1 MAEPGFTD
9 AVRQELAGLPLGT
22 DAEVRAE
29 LSGLTRVAGVLA
41 RRGGVEGHELR
52 LETTSGAVARRGF
65 QLLGRAYDVRP
76 ELTVWQPGGV
86 RRRTTYG
93 VGVRSGA
100 ERIAADLGVIDT
112 VGRPTPGL
120 PTDLGRQRAVACLR
134 GVVLGAG
141 SLSAP
146 DRSPHLELAC
156 RTTSVAAAVA
166 ALVGEVTGTP
176 GTVVDG
182 RRPRV
187 VVKSGERI
195 GDLLRGLGATQAFL
209 AIDERRLRRQLRS
222 EANRLANADAA
233 NLRRTIEAAAVQVGH
248 VETVVAARG
257 WDALDD
263 DLRQLALVRL
273 ANPEASLAELG
284 ELLTPAV
291 GRSTVHRRMRQL
303 ERLAAELPPGASP
316 PPPRPTDG

>member
-1 MAEPGFTD
+1 MAEPGFTE
-9 AVRQELAGLPLGT
+9 AVRQELAGLPLGGDT
-22 DAEVRAE
+22 EVRAE
-29 LSGLTRVAGVLA
+29 LAGLVRVAGVLA
-41 RRGGVEGHELR
+41 LHGGTGGHELR

-65 QLLGRAYDVRP
+65 LLLTRAYDVRP
-76 ELTVWQPGGV
+76 ELTVWRPSGV

-100 ERIAADLGVIDT
+100 DRIAVDLEVVDPD
-112 VGRPTPGL
+112 GRPTAGL
-120 PTDLGRQRAVACLR
+120 PAALSGQRAVACLR

-141 SLSAP
+141 SLSSP
-146 DRSPHLELAC
+146 DRAPHLELAC
-156 RTTSVAAAVA
+156 RTTPVAAAVA

-176 GTVVDG
+176 GSVVDG
-182 RRPRV
+182 PRPRV

-195 GDLLRGLGATQAFL
+195 ADLLRGLGATQAFL
-209 AIDERRLRRQLRS
+209 AVDERRLRRQLRS

-263 DLRQLALVRL
+263 ELRQLALVRL

-291 GRSTVHRRMRQL
+291 GRSTVHRRLRAL
-303 ERLAAELPPGASP
+303 ERMASELDPDAAEPGT
-316 PPPRPTDG
+316 RPTDG